1 MKSETNI
8 KTRLVVMLTTLLWLP
23 LKTFW
28 ESRDDLKNAGR
39 QWFWRGFSD
48 YWGVMQTLYWVPID
62 PVIEDSRDTSSS
74 LGLFASILV
83 IVTFLVWV
91 VSFFR
96 IWRIKDKDLKRK
108 NIKIS
113 LWIISVLVLIIVLIS
128 LYIWMVNN
136 DMIDELF

>member
-1 MKSETNI
+1 MKSNTNK

-28 ESRDDLKNAGR
+28 ESRDDLKNTGK
-39 QWFWRGFSD
+39 QWFWPGFSD
-48 YWGVMQTLYWVPID
+48 HWSVVQSLYWVPID
-62 PVIEDSRDTSSS
+62 VREERDTSSP

-113 LWIISVLVLIIVLIS
+113 LWIISILILIIVLIS

>member
-1 MKSETNI
+1 MKSNTNK

-28 ESRDDLKNAGR
+28 ESRDDLKNTGK

-48 YWGVMQTLYWVPID
+48 YWGVVQTLYWVPPID
-62 PVIEDSRDTSSS
+62 VREERDTSSP

-113 LWIISVLVLIIVLIS
+113 LWIISILILIIVLIS
-128 LYIWMVNN
+128 LYIWMVNT
-136 DMIDELF
+136 DIIDELF

>member
-1 MKSETNI
+1 MKSKANK

-28 ESRDDLKNAGR
+28 ESRDNLKNTGR
-39 QWFWRGFSD
+39 QWFWPGFSD
-48 YWGVMQTLYWVPID
+48 YWGVVQTLYWVPID
-62 PVIEDSRDTSSS
+62 VREERDTSSP
-74 LGLFASILV
+74 LGFFASILV

-91 VSFFR
+91 VSFLR
-96 IWRIKDKDLKRK
+96 IWISKDKDLKHK

-113 LWIISVLVLIIVLIS
+113 LWIISILILIIVLIS
-128 LYIWMVNN
+128 LYIWMVNT

>member
-1 MKSETNI
+1 MKSNTNK

-28 ESRDDLKNAGR
+28 ESRDDLKNTGK
-39 QWFWRGFSD
+39 QWFWPSFSD
-48 YWGVMQTLYWVPID
+48 HWSVAQSLYWVPID
-62 PVIEDSRDTSSS
+62 VREERDTSSP

-96 IWRIKDKDLKRK
+96 IWRIKDKDLKHK

-113 LWIISVLVLIIVLIS
+113 LWIISILILIIVLIS
-128 LYIWMVNN
+128 LYIWMLNN